1 MTTPRDMPVGA
12 TAVPGPHPQLNAIVT
27 QRIEV
32 APGLVILR
40 VSPDGWELPD
50 FAAGQFAVLG
60 LPESAPRVALC
71 DPEEPTATPDRLIRR
86 AYSIASSSLEKG
98 YLEFYVTLVH
108 SGRLT
113 PRLFALA
120 PGDRLHLGR
129 KFSGTFTLDQV
140 PAGSDL
146 VLVATGTGL
155 APYMSMLRSE
165 ITCHLEAR
173 TTVVL
178 GARHTWDLGYRGELT
193 AMQRFCPTFHYIPV
207 ISRPDEEL
215 TRWHGHVGYVQDI
228 WERGL
233 IGQIWGRQPDPAR
246 CHVLLCGGPRMIE
259 GMMEVLGAAG
269 FREHT
274 KDQPGQIHVE
284 KYW

>member
-1 MTTPRDMPVGA
+1 VDTQPNPRSQA
-12 TAVPGPHPQLNAIVT
+12 QLNALVT

-32 APGLVILR
+32 APGLIILR
-40 VSPDGWELPD
+40 VAPDGWELPP

-60 LPESAPRVALC
+60 LPQGAPRVPLS
-71 DPEEPTATPDRLIRR
+71 DPEEPEGDPDRLIRR
-86 AYSIASSSLEKG
+86 AYSIASSSREQSHI
-98 YLEFYVTLVH
+98 EFYVTLVH

-113 PRLFALA
+113 PRLFALK
-120 PGDRLHLGR
+120 PGDRVHLGR
-129 KFSGTFTLDQV
+129 KISGTFTLDEV
-140 PAGSDL
+140 PAGADL

-165 ITCHLEAR
+165 IVCHPEAR

-193 AMQRFCPTFHYIPV
+193 SLQRFCPTFHYIPV

-215 TRWHGHVGYVQDI
+215 TRWHGQTGYVQDI

-259 GMMEVLGAAG
+259 SMLAVLEAAG

-274 KDQPGQIHVE
+274 KDEPGQIHVE